1 MIQKVLD
8 IQQATERGGANADGG
23 VLQTSLAASK
33 GYTAQYIGDHQN
45 PLESCSKQHTPV
57 HARAQPMRQN

>member
-23 VLQTSLAASK
+23 VLQTSLAVPNNTHPSM
-33 GYTAQYIGDHQN
+33 
-45 PLESCSKQHTPV
+45 
-57 HARAQPMRQN
+57 HAHNL